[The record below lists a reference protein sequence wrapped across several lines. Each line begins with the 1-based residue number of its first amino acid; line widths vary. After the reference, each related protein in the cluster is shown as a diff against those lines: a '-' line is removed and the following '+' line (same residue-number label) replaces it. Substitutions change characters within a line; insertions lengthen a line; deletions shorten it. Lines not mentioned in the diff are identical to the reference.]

1 MSYHHKLHI
10 IATVNNNN
18 DNINRN
24 NSYDTFDLISLKIF
38 LVYHCFQQF
47 ENLQKLLNNQ
57 FKNQHVAQTL
67 SVNFQVES
75 LSPYP

>member
-38 LVYHCFQQF
+38 LVNHCFQQF
-47 ENLQKLLNNQ
+47 ENL
-57 FKNQHVAQTL
+57 
-67 SVNFQVES
+67 
-75 LSPYP
+75 